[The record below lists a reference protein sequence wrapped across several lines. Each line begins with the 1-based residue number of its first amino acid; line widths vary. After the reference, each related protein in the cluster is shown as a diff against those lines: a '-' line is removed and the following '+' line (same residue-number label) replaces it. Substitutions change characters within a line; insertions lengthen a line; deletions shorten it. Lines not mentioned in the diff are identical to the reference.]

1 METKILAI
9 STNRR
14 PREGAIIQR
23 NFRATSYSITL
34 GRHLAINCR
43 ALDRPLHTSIVV
55 EELPQR
61 LYNVHLE
68 RDTFIGMLTGD
79 VPDIKQG

>member
-43 ALDRPLHTSIVV
+43 VLDRPLYTSTVGQLRCLKRYTFV
-55 EELPQR
+55 ELSETLADDIP
-61 LYNVHLE
+61 
-68 RDTFIGMLTGD
+68 G
-79 VPDIKQG
+79 IKQGFN